1 MLQVRR
7 VAGELTEVRGNIIGV
22 LTQIPTS
29 KTEDQLI
36 WKGGRI
42 PHLRQERSVLYSSE
56 GHCSSS
62 HPEVDI

>member
-36 WKGGRI
+36 WKGA
-42 PHLRQERSVLYSSE
+42 
-56 GHCSSS
+56 
-62 HPEVDI
+62 